1 MLSYKNIRYFI
12 NESNP
17 DSFLDNYNYWAI
29 KDDIL
34 KGFNINFDD
43 ILINK
48 IKRNYVK
55 SNGFINYTLIDLD
68 YLSNIAN
75 ISNRYYDDIDLISDT
90 EMVNLKIVFLVKC
103 ILEYNT
109 EISYTDRCLYE
120 RIISIPYNDIMLNQ
134 VIL

>member
-34 KGFNINFDD
+34 NGFNINFDD